1 MAPID
6 YPIVLGLVSVSLQAL
21 IAAQLFS
28 IARAPG
34 WLRARSFA
42 WVVATAALY
51 GVIYTTAAAHVV
63 PPEAVGVRIAAYLI
77 AGTANAA
84 AWLWFARVPDVRRW
98 NDVPRTVS
106 WHIAAVAA
114 VVGVLAAAGQLV
126 DASRTVH
133 VTAETL
139 GADYERPLMS
149 LGGRVAALLAV
160 SLYVAAG
167 RALWHRRDE
176 RGMPLVV
183 AGYIVFLA
191 NVVLELGIGVSGWPL
206 LLPAPVG
213 FLIAVVP
220 VGLQLQHR
228 FRRDSE
234 RLAWLSS
241 SLQGQL
247 ASRTEERDAARD
259 ALVRQEQVA
268 SIGRLAS
275 GLAHELSNPLQHVAL
290 AIGELEALPS
300 MTSGQERRLLHD
312 TAAGVDRMQNIVH
325 RLHDLV
331 EHAEWHREQVVLVEA
346 VRHAVA
352 LTAPHWREVATVHI
366 EDERVPMVSGN
377 EAAVVRALTALLIN
391 AAEAVRRVSTDRT
404 PEITVRVAVTADGLP
419 SIEVQDNGPG
429 FPEEVIALAGE
440 PFVTAGETPGLGLF
454 LVYRIMHAHGGRAL
468 VGNRAGHG
476 ARVALLFPSVGVDA
490 LAPVTAGDAP
500 IATIPGRATAVAAG
514 EHGDN
519 GENNVH
525 DSAATPPQPA
535 HASSSAVATNG
546 SRSSPLSAAATSA
559 TILVVDDEPLVRNAF
574 ARVLERAG
582 HHVLRAGDGREA
594 LNLLR
599 SDIVDLVITD
609 LMMPGMNGVEFAG
622 VLAEGYPSLRQH
634 LIVVCGGAV
643 TQDAVHFLNTPGLR
657 VLNKPVSMTDLVGVV
672 TAALAERGVSGRG
685 APASLRP

>member
-6 YPIVLGLVSVSLQAL
+6 YPFAIGLVGVSLQAL

-34 WLRARSFA
+34 WSRARAFA
-42 WVVATAALY
+42 WVVSTAALY
-51 GVIYTTAAAHVV
+51 GVVYTMATTQVV
-63 PPEAVGVRIAAYLI
+63 PPTAVGVRIAAYLI
-77 AGTANAA
+77 VGTANAA
-84 AWLWFARVPDVRRW
+84 AWLLFARVPDARRW
-98 NDVPRTVS
+98 SDVPRSVS
-106 WHIAAVAA
+106 WHVVAVAA
-114 VVGVLAAAGQLV
+114 IVCSLAAAGRLIDVSQ
-126 DASRTVH
+126 TVR

-149 LGGRVAALLAV
+149 LGGRVAALMAV

-176 RGMPLVV
+176 RGMPLVI
-183 AGYIVFLA
+183 AGYVVFLV
-191 NVVLELGIGVSGWPL
+191 NVALELGIGMHGWPL
-206 LLPAPVG
+206 FLPAPVG

-220 VGLQLQHR
+220 VGLQLQYR

-247 ASRTEERDAARD
+247 ASRTEERNAARD
-259 ALVRQEQVA
+259 ALMRQEQVA

-290 AIGELEALPS
+290 SIGELEALPS
-300 MTSGQERRLLHD
+300 MATGQERRLLHD
-312 TAAGVDRMQNIVH
+312 TANGIDRMQNIVH

-331 EHAEWHREQVVLVEA
+331 EHADWHYEQFALVEA

-352 LTAPHWREVATVHI
+352 LTAPHWREVTTVHI
-366 EDERVPMVSGN
+366 EEDRVPMVSGN
-377 EAAVVRALTALLIN
+377 EAAVVRALTALLMN
-391 AAEAVRRVSTDRT
+391 AAAAVRRASANQM
-404 PEITVRVAVTADGLP
+404 PEIVVRVAMTTDGLP

-454 LVYRIMHAHGGRAL
+454 LVYRIMRAHGGRAI
-468 VGNRAGHG
+468 VGNRAGQG
-476 ARVALLFPSVGVDA
+476 ARVALLFPANSVVGDG
-490 LAPVTAGDAP
+490 LAHTNTATDTQAESEEYARITP
-500 IATIPGRATAVAAG
+500 ATST
-514 EHGDN
+514 
-519 GENNVH
+519 
-525 DSAATPPQPA
+525 T
-535 HASSSAVATNG
+535 
-546 SRSSPLSAAATSA
+546 RSSPLSTAATCA

-594 LNLLR
+594 LDQLR

-643 TQDAVHFLNTPGLR
+643 TQDAVQFLNTPGLR

>member
-6 YPIVLGLVSVSLQAL
+6 YPFAIGLVGVSLQAL

-34 WLRARSFA
+34 WSRARAFA
-42 WVVATAALY
+42 WVVSTAALY
-51 GVIYTTAAAHVV
+51 GVVYTMATTQVV
-63 PPEAVGVRIAAYLI
+63 PPTAVGVRIAAYLI
-77 AGTANAA
+77 VGTANAA
-84 AWLWFARVPDVRRW
+84 AWLLFARVPDARRW
-98 NDVPRTVS
+98 SDVPRSVS
-106 WHIAAVAA
+106 WHVVAVAA
-114 VVGVLAAAGQLV
+114 IVCSLAAAGRLIDVSQ
-126 DASRTVH
+126 TVR

-149 LGGRVAALLAV
+149 LGGRVAALMAV

-176 RGMPLVV
+176 RGMPLVF
-183 AGYIVFLA
+183 AGYVVFLV
-191 NVVLELGIGVSGWPL
+191 NVALELGIGMHGWPL
-206 LLPAPVG
+206 FLPAPVG

-220 VGLQLQHR
+220 VGLQLQYR

-259 ALVRQEQVA
+259 ALMRQEQVA

-290 AIGELEALPS
+290 SIGELEALPS
-300 MTSGQERRLLHD
+300 MATGQERRLLHD
-312 TAAGVDRMQNIVH
+312 TANGIDRMQNIVH

-331 EHAEWHREQVVLVEA
+331 EHADWHYEQFALVEA

-352 LTAPHWREVATVHI
+352 LTAPHWREVTTVHI
-366 EDERVPMVSGN
+366 EEDRVPMVSGN
-377 EAAVVRALTALLIN
+377 EAAVVRALTALLMN
-391 AAEAVRRVSTDRT
+391 AAAAVRRASANQM
-404 PEITVRVAVTADGLP
+404 PEIVVRVAMTTDGLP

-454 LVYRIMHAHGGRAL
+454 LVYRIMRAHGGRAI
-468 VGNRAGHG
+468 VGNRAGQG
-476 ARVALLFPSVGVDA
+476 ARVALLFPANSVVGDG
-490 LAPVTAGDAP
+490 LAHTNTATDTQAESEEYARITP
-500 IATIPGRATAVAAG
+500 ATST
-514 EHGDN
+514 
-519 GENNVH
+519 
-525 DSAATPPQPA
+525 T
-535 HASSSAVATNG
+535 
-546 SRSSPLSAAATSA
+546 RSSPLSTAATCA

-594 LNLLR
+594 LDQLR

-643 TQDAVHFLNTPGLR
+643 TQDAVQFLNTPGLR

>member
-6 YPIVLGLVSVSLQAL
+6 YPFAIGLVGVSLQAL

-34 WLRARSFA
+34 WSRARAFA
-42 WVVATAALY
+42 WVVSTAALY
-51 GVIYTTAAAHVV
+51 GVVYTMATTQVV
-63 PPEAVGVRIAAYLI
+63 PPTAVGVRIAAYLI
-77 AGTANAA
+77 VGTANAA
-84 AWLWFARVPDVRRW
+84 AWLLFARVPDARRW
-98 NDVPRTVS
+98 SDVPRSVS
-106 WHIAAVAA
+106 WHVVAVAA
-114 VVGVLAAAGQLV
+114 IVCSLAAAGRLIDVSQ
-126 DASRTVH
+126 TVR

-149 LGGRVAALLAV
+149 LGGRVAALMAV

-176 RGMPLVV
+176 RGMPLVF
-183 AGYIVFLA
+183 AGYVVFLV
-191 NVVLELGIGVSGWPL
+191 NVALELGIGMHGWPL
-206 LLPAPVG
+206 FLPAPVG

-220 VGLQLQHR
+220 VGLQLQYR

-259 ALVRQEQVA
+259 ALMRQEQVA

-290 AIGELEALPS
+290 SIGELEALPS
-300 MTSGQERRLLHD
+300 MATGQERRLLHD
-312 TAAGVDRMQNIVH
+312 TANGIDRMQNIVH

-331 EHAEWHREQVVLVEA
+331 EHADWHYEQFALVEA

-352 LTAPHWREVATVHI
+352 LTAPHWREVTTVHI
-366 EDERVPMVSGN
+366 EEDRVPMVSGN
-377 EAAVVRALTALLIN
+377 EAAVVRALTALLMN
-391 AAEAVRRVSTDRT
+391 AAAAVRRASANQM
-404 PEITVRVAVTADGLP
+404 PEIVVRVAMTTDGLP

-454 LVYRIMHAHGGRAL
+454 LVYRIMRAHGGRAI
-468 VGNRAGHG
+468 VGNRAGQG
-476 ARVALLFPSVGVDA
+476 ARVALHFPANSVIGDG
-490 LAPVTAGDAP
+490 LAHTNTATDTQAESEEYARITP
-500 IATIPGRATAVAAG
+500 ATST
-514 EHGDN
+514 
-519 GENNVH
+519 
-525 DSAATPPQPA
+525 T
-535 HASSSAVATNG
+535 
-546 SRSSPLSAAATSA
+546 RSSPLSTAATCA

-594 LNLLR
+594 LDQLR

-643 TQDAVHFLNTPGLR
+643 TQDAVQFLNTPGLR

>member
-6 YPIVLGLVSVSLQAL
+6 YPFAIGLVGVSLQAL

-34 WLRARSFA
+34 WSRARAFA
-42 WVVATAALY
+42 WVVSTAALY
-51 GVIYTTAAAHVV
+51 GVVYTMATTQVV
-63 PPEAVGVRIAAYLI
+63 PPTAVGVRIAAYLI
-77 AGTANAA
+77 VGTANAA
-84 AWLWFARVPDVRRW
+84 AWLLFARVPDARRW
-98 NDVPRTVS
+98 SDVPRSVS
-106 WHIAAVAA
+106 WHVVAVAA
-114 VVGVLAAAGQLV
+114 IVCSLAAAGRLIDVSQ
-126 DASRTVH
+126 TVR
-133 VTAETL
+133 VTAEML

-149 LGGRVAALLAV
+149 LGGRVAALMAV

-176 RGMPLVV
+176 RGMPLVI
-183 AGYIVFLA
+183 AGYVVFLV
-191 NVVLELGIGVSGWPL
+191 NVALELGIGMHGWPL
-206 LLPAPVG
+206 FLPAPVG

-220 VGLQLQHR
+220 VGLQLQYR

-259 ALVRQEQVA
+259 ALMRQEQVA

-290 AIGELEALPS
+290 SIGELEALPS
-300 MTSGQERRLLHD
+300 MATGQERRLLHD
-312 TAAGVDRMQNIVH
+312 TANGIDRMQNIVH

-331 EHAEWHREQVVLVEA
+331 EHADWHYEQFALVEA

-352 LTAPHWREVATVHI
+352 LTAPHWREVTTVHI
-366 EDERVPMVSGN
+366 EEDRVPMVSGN
-377 EAAVVRALTALLIN
+377 EAAVVRALTALLMN
-391 AAEAVRRVSTDRT
+391 AAAAVRRASANQM
-404 PEITVRVAVTADGLP
+404 PEIVVRVAMTTDGLP

-454 LVYRIMHAHGGRAL
+454 LVYRIMRAHGGRAI
-468 VGNRAGHG
+468 VGNRAGQG
-476 ARVALLFPSVGVDA
+476 ARVALLFPANSVVGDG
-490 LAPVTAGDAP
+490 LAHTNTATDTQAESEEYARITP
-500 IATIPGRATAVAAG
+500 ATST
-514 EHGDN
+514 
-519 GENNVH
+519 
-525 DSAATPPQPA
+525 T
-535 HASSSAVATNG
+535 
-546 SRSSPLSAAATSA
+546 RSSPLSTAATCA

-594 LNLLR
+594 LDQLR

-643 TQDAVHFLNTPGLR
+643 TQDAVQFLNTPGLR

>member
-6 YPIVLGLVSVSLQAL
+6 YPFAIGLVGVSLQAL

-34 WLRARSFA
+34 WSRARAFA
-42 WVVATAALY
+42 WVVSTAALY
-51 GVIYTTAAAHVV
+51 GVVYTMATTQVV
-63 PPEAVGVRIAAYLI
+63 PPTAVGVRIAAYLI
-77 AGTANAA
+77 VGTANAA
-84 AWLWFARVPDVRRW
+84 AWLLFARVPDARRW
-98 NDVPRTVS
+98 SDVPRSVS
-106 WHIAAVAA
+106 WHVVAVAA
-114 VVGVLAAAGQLV
+114 IVCSLAAAGRLIDVSQ
-126 DASRTVH
+126 TVR

-149 LGGRVAALLAV
+149 LGGRVAALMAV

-176 RGMPLVV
+176 RGMPLVI
-183 AGYIVFLA
+183 AGYVVFLV
-191 NVVLELGIGVSGWPL
+191 NVALELGIGMHGWPL
-206 LLPAPVG
+206 FLPAPVG

-220 VGLQLQHR
+220 VGLQLQYR

-259 ALVRQEQVA
+259 ALMRQEQVA

-290 AIGELEALPS
+290 SIGELEALPS
-300 MTSGQERRLLHD
+300 MATGQERRLLHD
-312 TAAGVDRMQNIVH
+312 TANGIDRMQNIVH

-331 EHAEWHREQVVLVEA
+331 EHADWHYEQFALVEA

-352 LTAPHWREVATVHI
+352 LTAPHWREVTTVHI
-366 EDERVPMVSGN
+366 EEDRVPMVSGN
-377 EAAVVRALTALLIN
+377 EAAVVRALTALLMN
-391 AAEAVRRVSTDRT
+391 AAAAVRRASANQM
-404 PEITVRVAVTADGLP
+404 PEIVVRVAMTADGLP

-454 LVYRIMHAHGGRAL
+454 LVYRIMRAHGGRAI
-468 VGNRAGHG
+468 VGNRAGQG
-476 ARVALLFPSVGVDA
+476 ARVALLFPANSVVGDG
-490 LAPVTAGDAP
+490 LAHTNTATDTQAESEEYARTTP
-500 IATIPGRATAVAAG
+500 ATST
-514 EHGDN
+514 
-519 GENNVH
+519 
-525 DSAATPPQPA
+525 T
-535 HASSSAVATNG
+535 
-546 SRSSPLSAAATSA
+546 RSSPLSTAATCA

-582 HHVLRAGDGREA
+582 HHVLRAADGREA
-594 LNLLR
+594 LDQLR

-643 TQDAVHFLNTPGLR
+643 TQDAVQFLNTPGLR

>member
-6 YPIVLGLVSVSLQAL
+6 YPFAIGLVGVSLQAL

-34 WLRARSFA
+34 WSRARAFA
-42 WVVATAALY
+42 WVVSTAALY
-51 GVIYTTAAAHVV
+51 GVVYTMATTQVV
-63 PPEAVGVRIAAYLI
+63 PPTAVGVRIAAYLI
-77 AGTANAA
+77 VGTANAA
-84 AWLWFARVPDVRRW
+84 AWLLFARVPDARRW
-98 NDVPRTVS
+98 SDVPRSVS
-106 WHIAAVAA
+106 WHVVAVAA
-114 VVGVLAAAGQLV
+114 IVCSLAAAGRLIDVSQ
-126 DASRTVH
+126 TVR
-133 VTAETL
+133 VTAEML

-149 LGGRVAALLAV
+149 LGGRVAALMAV

-176 RGMPLVV
+176 RGMPLVI
-183 AGYIVFLA
+183 AGYVVFLV
-191 NVVLELGIGVSGWPL
+191 NVALELGIGMHGWPL
-206 LLPAPVG
+206 FLPAPVG

-220 VGLQLQHR
+220 VGLQLQYR

-259 ALVRQEQVA
+259 ALMRQEQVA

-290 AIGELEALPS
+290 SIGELEALPS
-300 MTSGQERRLLHD
+300 MATGQERRLLHD
-312 TAAGVDRMQNIVH
+312 TANGIDRMQNIVH

-331 EHAEWHREQVVLVEA
+331 EHADWHYEPFALVEA

-352 LTAPHWREVATVHI
+352 LTAPHWREVTTVHI
-366 EDERVPMVSGN
+366 EEDRVPMVSGN
-377 EAAVVRALTALLIN
+377 EAAVVRALTALLMN
-391 AAEAVRRVSTDRT
+391 AAAAVRRASANQM
-404 PEITVRVAVTADGLP
+404 PEIVVRVAMTTDGLP

-454 LVYRIMHAHGGRAL
+454 LVYRIMRAHGGRAI
-468 VGNRAGHG
+468 VGNRAGQG
-476 ARVALLFPSVGVDA
+476 ARVALLFPANSVIGDG
-490 LAPVTAGDAP
+490 LAHTNTATDTQAESEEYARITP
-500 IATIPGRATAVAAG
+500 ATST
-514 EHGDN
+514 
-519 GENNVH
+519 
-525 DSAATPPQPA
+525 T
-535 HASSSAVATNG
+535 
-546 SRSSPLSAAATSA
+546 RSSPLSTAATCA

-594 LNLLR
+594 LDQLR

-643 TQDAVHFLNTPGLR
+643 TQDAVQFLNTPGLR

>member
-1 MAPID
+1 MAPIA
-6 YPIVLGLVSVSLQAL
+6 YPFALGLVSVSLQAL
-21 IAAQLFS
+21 VAAQLFS

-34 WLRARSFA
+34 WSRAHAFA

-51 GVIYTTAAAHVV
+51 GVVYTTATTQIV
-63 PPEAVGVRIAAYLI
+63 PPTAVGVRIAAYLI

-98 NDVPRTVS
+98 RDMPRTVS
-106 WHIAAVAA
+106 WHMLVVAIT
-114 VVGVLAAAGQLV
+114 VGALVATEQLV
-126 DASRTVH
+126 DVHRTVR
-133 VTAETL
+133 VTAESF

-167 RALWHRRDE
+167 RALWLRRDE
-176 RGMPLVV
+176 RGMPLII
-183 AGYIVFLA
+183 AGYVVFLA
-191 NVVLELGIGVSGWPL
+191 NVALELGIGMRGWPL
-206 LLPAPVG
+206 FLPAPVG

-220 VGLQLQHR
+220 VGLQFQHR

-247 ASRTEERDAARD
+247 ASRTEERDAARV
-259 ALVRQEQVA
+259 ALMRQEQVA

-290 AIGELEALPS
+290 SVGELDALPS
-300 MTSGQERRLLHD
+300 MASGQERRLLHD
-312 TAAGVDRMQNIVH
+312 AADGIDRMQNIVH

-331 EHAEWHREQVVLVEA
+331 EHAEWHRKPFVLADA

-352 LTAPHWREVATVHI
+352 LTAPHWRETTSVQI
-366 EDERVPMVSGN
+366 EEERVLKVSGN

-391 AAEAVRRVSTDRT
+391 AAAAVRHASAKPA
-404 PEITVRVAVTADGLP
+404 PEIVVRVAMTADGFP

-429 FPEEVIALAGE
+429 FPDDVIALAGE

-454 LVYRIMHAHGGRAL
+454 LVYRIMRAHGGRAI
-468 VGNRAGHG
+468 VGNRAGQG
-476 ARVALLFPSVGVDA
+476 ARVALLFPTGDLSERFNAADPADKADPAPDKKGETASNADA
-490 LAPVTAGDAP
+490 G
-500 IATIPGRATAVAAG
+500 AAIG
-514 EHGDN
+514 
-519 GENNVH
+519 
-525 DSAATPPQPA
+525 SATPR
-535 HASSSAVATNG
+535 ASLRSAST
-546 SRSSPLSAAATSA
+546 TYA

-594 LNLLR
+594 LNVLR

-643 TQDAVHFLNTPGLR
+643 TQDAVQFLNTPGLR
-657 VLNKPVSMTDLVGVV
+657 VLNKPVSMTDLEGVV
-672 TAALAERGVSGRG
+672 TAALAERSISGLG